1 LPSGHWCII
10 GIGCS
15 TFYGHISHYRNRF
28 VVLFFKIFCDGW
40 ANGEGGVRVLK
51 GEFLNGFPDFL
62 DGFSSFHFGGMGE
75 EFVCIKKMGFTFD
88 FRYQDAWDGG
98 IKVDATNGIKSLKQ

>member
-1 LPSGHWCII
+1 LPSGQWYIV
-10 GIGCS
+10 GVGCA

-28 VVLFFKIFCDGW
+28 VVLFFKILCDGW

-62 DGFSSFHFGGMGE
+62 DRFSSFHFWGMGE
-75 EFVCIKKMGFTFD
+75 EFMRIKKMGFTFD

-98 IKVDATNGIKSLKQ
+98 IKVDATNGIKSLK